1 MNKPTYF
8 NDNVLAVL
16 IRERGEREAREDRQM
31 LIAKNLLK
39 LRNNE
44 VLSIISP
51 SPPWIPE
58 VSGYRISSRR

>member
-51 SPPWIPE
+51 SPP
-58 VSGYRISSRR
+58 